1 LKALKSD
8 PTFHKTYY
16 HFGLLYYIK
25 AEASR
30 LKEDYYSSEKYLLK
44 ATSIKTRYG
53 KAYLLL
59 AKLQL
64 RLGNTEK
71 AKLYAQSALKSGL
84 VNPLAVQA
92 KKILSN

>member
-1 LKALKSD
+1 MKD
-8 PTFHKTYY
+8 
-16 HFGLLYYIK
+16 
-25 AEASR
+25 
-30 LKEDYYSSEKYLLK
+30 
-44 ATSIKTRYG
+44 TSIKTRYG

-71 AKLYAQSALKSGL
+71 AKLYAQSALKSGRINQL
-84 VNPLAVQA
+84 VVQA